1 MEIVIVCLVACVICV
16 AAVLVTNHTAT
27 QKGYTKGVQ
36 DGIQQRKQQAEAEI
50 GSAEKEAARVI
61 HDAKKEAEQQK
72 KSVLLEAKDEVFQL
86 RADAEKEIKDR
97 RSEVSRQERR
107 VQQKEESLAKNWKTS
122 NAKRT
127 IFPANKKAW
136 KNGLQKPKPSRIARW
151 MFWNESQNS
160 LGNRQRNTSCN
171 IWKTNWC
178 MKRQ

>member
-1 MEIVIVCLVACVICV
+1 MWLRFWSPTILPPKKATPKVYRTGFSNESNRQKRKLALPKKKRLVSFTMPRKKQNSKRKAYYWKPKMKSFSCVPMRKRKSKT
-16 AAVLVTNHTAT
+16 AVLKSADRNEE
-27 QKGYTKGVQ
+27 YS
-36 DGIQQRKQQAEAEI
+36 RK
-50 GSAEKEAARVI
+50 KN
-61 HDAKKEAEQQK
+61 
-72 KSVLLEAKDEVFQL
+72 LWT
-86 RADAEKEIKDR
+86 
-97 RSEVSRQERR
+97 
-107 VQQKEESLAKNWKTS
+107 KNWKTS

-127 IFPANKKAW
+127 ILPANKKAW

>member
-97 RSEVSRQERR
+97 RSEVSN
-107 VQQKEESLAKNWKTS
+107 EEYSRKKNLWTKNWKTS

>member
-72 KSVLLEAKDEVFQL
+72 KSVLLSYYTISFNCL
-86 RADAEKEIKDR
+86 M
-97 RSEVSRQERR
+97 
-107 VQQKEESLAKNWKTS
+107 WKLVNYS
-122 NAKRT
+122 
-127 IFPANKKAW
+127 IFHAVPFSIDGQALL
-136 KNGLQKPKPSRIARW
+136 NG
-151 MFWNESQNS
+151 
-160 LGNRQRNTSCN
+160 
-171 IWKTNWC
+171 
-178 MKRQ
+178 

>member
-72 KSVLLEAKDEVFQL
+72 KSVLQETHKTQPVERQAKLPAGYRISRL
-86 RADAEKEIKDR
+86 RC
-97 RSEVSRQERR
+97 
-107 VQQKEESLAKNWKTS
+107 L
-122 NAKRT
+122 
-127 IFPANKKAW
+127 PA
-136 KNGLQKPKPSRIARW
+136 R
-151 MFWNESQNS
+151 
-160 LGNRQRNTSCN
+160 
-171 IWKTNWC
+171 
-178 MKRQ
+178 

>member
-86 RADAEKEIKDR
+86 RAEI
-97 RSEVSRQERR
+97 S
-107 VQQKEESLAKNWKTS
+107 A
-122 NAKRT
+122 
-127 IFPANKKAW
+127 
-136 KNGLQKPKPSRIARW
+136 AR
-151 MFWNESQNS
+151 
-160 LGNRQRNTSCN
+160 CV
-171 IWKTNWC
+171 
-178 MKRQ
+178 